1 MSGEDMTGKAKGGR
15 ARALSLSPEKRKEIA
30 QKAAEARWGEKP
42 KKATHKGSFKN
53 DFGIDVDCYVL
64 DDTHKSAVISKAGMN
79 EVLGFGKGAS
89 AGQFIRFLGG
99 TKISSHVGAELTKKL
114 ENPIIFQGVSA
125 GPNLPPSPIVHGY
138 DVTILIDIC
147 KAIIEAESAGQ
158 LLARQANIA
167 RQSHLI
173 VGASAKAGIKGL
185 AYALAGY
192 NPSAQEVI
200 DAFKLYVQEEARKYE
215 PEFPSELYMEW
226 HRLYNIPVP
235 DRGKPWHFKYLTVNH
250 VYTPV
255 ANSNGKILELTRI
268 MKAKDGDRQKKLF
281 QFLNAIGARALRI
294 QLGRILEM
302 AQSSKHQEEY
312 EAKIVERFGG
322 QRSLELVYVPKPSSA

>member
-1 MSGEDMTGKAKGGR
+1 
-15 ARALSLSPEKRKEIA
+15 
-30 QKAAEARWGEKP
+30 
-42 KKATHKGSFKN
+42 
-53 DFGIDVDCYVL
+53 
-64 DDTHKSAVISKAGMN
+64 MN

-99 TKISSHVGAELTKKL
+99 TKISSHVGAELTMKL
-114 ENPIIFQGVSA
+114 ENPFIFQGVSA

-167 RQSHLI
+167 RQAHLI

-200 DAFKLYVQEEARKYE
+200 DAFKLYVMCLSLPALSR
-215 PEFPSELYMEW
+215 
-226 HRLYNIPVP
+226 RLLGNLRSPFW
-235 DRGKPWHFKYLTVNH
+235 RHAF
-250 VYTPV
+250 
-255 ANSNGKILELTRI
+255 
-268 MKAKDGDRQKKLF
+268 
-281 QFLNAIGARALRI
+281 GARFPALQAAESTAWYRSRVFALF
-294 QLGRILEM
+294 LGRRLAVHDLPAGDIDNELGGL
-302 AQSSKHQEEY
+302 
-312 EAKIVERFGG
+312 AKISWAFGVFAG
-322 QRSLELVYVPKPSSA
+322 HNVSMGRALSFFQSGF